1 LVFVEFTDLKAPAPV
16 TGIPPWQDPAWLA
29 AAEAWID
36 AECARAGLDRAG
48 PALGRARSYSVV
60 ARVPVRDGR
69 GTGGTVWFKASP
81 PAASFEPALLAALAD
96 WYPDR
101 FTAPVAVDPGRA
113 WSLTRDGGPTL
124 RERNDGTKDVSAWR
138 VLLRVYGQLQF
149 ELAAH
154 VDDLLA
160 LGLADLRPGRVPGR
174 FERIIADPALESVI
188 DVPGGITRAQYEA
201 VRSRAPQLREWCAE
215 LEDLG
220 VAASLDHS
228 DVHPNNVFANTG
240 TPFDWGDA
248 VVSHPFASL
257 LIALRTAADRAG
269 LPARSPEVLALT
281 GEYFRPWLDAGYP
294 RAALGRSLELGLRV
308 APLARSLAWGRVF
321 PCFTGHPVPGGH
333 AAQVLTW
340 LLAADPLDPED

>member
-1 LVFVEFTDLKAPAPV
+1 MEFTDLKAPVPV
-16 TGIPPWQDPAWLA
+16 AGTPPWQDPVWLA

-36 AECARAGLDRAG
+36 AECARAGLVRTG

-60 ARVPVRDGR
+60 ARVPVRDGPD
-69 GTGGTVWFKASP
+69 TDGTVWFKASP
-81 PAASFEPALLAALAD
+81 PAASFEPALLVALAS
-96 WYPDR
+96 WYPGR
-101 FTAPVAVDPGRA
+101 FTAPVAVDLDRA

-124 RERNDGTKDVSAWR
+124 RELDAKPKDVGAWR
-138 VLLRVYGQLQF
+138 VMLRVYGQLQF

-160 LGLADLRPGRVPGR
+160 LGLTDLRPGSVPGR
-174 FERIIADPALESVI
+174 FERIITDPALQSVI
-188 DVPGGITRAQYEA
+188 DIPDGITRAQYEA

-220 VAASLDHS
+220 IAASLDHS
-228 DVHPNNVFANTG
+228 DMHPNNVFANPG

-248 VVSHPFASL
+248 AVSHPFASL
-257 LIALRTAADRAG
+257 LIALHTAAGRAG

-281 GEYFRPWLDAGYP
+281 EEYFGPWLDAGYS
-294 RAALGRSLELGLRV
+294 RAALDRSMELALRV
-308 APLARSLAWGRVF
+308 APLARSLSWGRVF

-340 LLAADPLDPED
+340 LLDADPLDPED